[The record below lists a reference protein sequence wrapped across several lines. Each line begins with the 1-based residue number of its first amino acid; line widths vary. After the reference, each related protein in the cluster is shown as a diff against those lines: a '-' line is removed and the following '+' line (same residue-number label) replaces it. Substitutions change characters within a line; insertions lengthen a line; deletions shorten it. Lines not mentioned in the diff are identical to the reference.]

1 MRHREE
7 VAVDEAAAPIM
18 RQVLAQRKR
27 ALLVPFGDLGL
38 RIDHDQRSHVG
49 PPGAEMPAA
58 AQAEQADQSSKQIQ
72 LSEYT
77 RISPTLTATRTVH
90 EMATGLPRAQSQEVH
105 RRALAKA
112 GR

>member
-7 VAVDEAAAPIM
+7 VAVDEAAASIM
-18 RQVLAQRKR
+18 RQVLTQRKR

-58 AQAEQADQSSKQIQ
+58 AQAEQAGQGSKQQ

-90 EMATGLPRAQSQEVH
+90 EMATGLPWAQSQEAH